1 MRIVKLTAENV
12 KRLRA
17 VEITPDGN
25 AVILTGKNGAG
36 KSSVLDSIWYAL
48 GGERVVPEKPIR
60 DGEVRASVVL
70 DLGEYLV
77 TRTWTANDKTYL
89 KVEGKPDASGARP
102 KFPSPQ
108 AILDRL
114 VGDLTFN
121 PLAFASMPPA
131 EQRSVLL
138 GLTKLDIDLTAWA
151 AKDAELEASRR
162 DTNREAKAMEARAT
176 AAPVD
181 ADAPASEVSVSDL
194 MAELQAAESINS
206 ANALKRSNLE
216 GAQWAA
222 KDAAERL
229 EAARQVVANIEA
241 DAKII
246 AQRVALAEATASGLA
261 DADTDTIRASIAN
274 ADAHNARA
282 RKAAEARTLRDDLAK
297 IKKVAAGFDAALAK
311 HRAAKEA
318 ALQAATFPVPGLSI
332 TDDGV
337 IYNGIPFGQ
346 QSSAEQLR
354 VSLSVAMALNPQLRI
369 IRIENGSLLDSDHL
383 AIIEEMAT
391 AADFQLWIERVED
404 ASGVG
409 VWIEDGEVKS

>member
-89 KVEGKPDASGARP
+89 KVEGKPDGNGARP

-151 AKDAELEASRR
+151 AKAAELEASRR
-162 DTNREAKAMEARAT
+162 DANRDAKAVEARVNAC
-176 AAPVD
+176 PLD
-181 ADAPASEVSVSDL
+181 ADAPSAEVSISDL
-194 MAELQAAESINS
+194 VADLQAAEAVN
-206 ANALKRSNLE
+206 AGNALKRTNLD

-222 KDAAERL
+222 KDAEERL
-229 EAARQVVANIEA
+229 AAARQVVANIEA
-241 DAKII
+241 DAAII
-246 AQRVALAEATASGLA
+246 AQRVALAEAAVSGLA
-261 DADTDTIRASIAN
+261 DADTDTIRESIAN
-274 ADAHNARA
+274 ADALNGRA
-282 RKAAEARTLRDDLAK
+282 RKAVEARTLRDDLAK

-318 ALQAATFPVPGLSI
+318 ALQAATFPVAGLSI